1 MKLTDKQIKQL
12 VEEYKEHCGHM
23 FDDLSEITEEKV
35 ISDLKEYVR
44 DLTDYQDFDDVPFE
58 ELLDIIRY

>member
-1 MKLTDKQIKQL
+1 MNKLTNLWENIRNIVGICLMIFKKLQRK
-12 VEEYKEHCGHM
+12 
-23 FDDLSEITEEKV
+23 KV

-44 DLTDYQDFDDVPFE
+44 DLTDYQDFDYVPFE